1 MSEQEIF
8 EVFWKS
14 YPRKIAKK
22 HASQMWARLTVEQ
35 QAKALEVI
43 GRHVAYWQATGRA
56 VEKIPHA
63 GSWLNGWRFD
73 DELTEVRNVGNAR
86 KQALDG
92 LTGKAGVT
100 YVYPETHRAT
110 VYQIRA
116 DVGEPICGDVGK
128 HSAG

>member
-56 VEKIPHA
+56 ADKIPHA

-92 LTGKAGVT
+92 LTGKVGVT

-128 HSAG
+128 HSA

>member
-1 MSEQEIF
+1 MAF
-8 EVFWKS
+8 EHFFLL

-56 VEKIPHA
+56 VDKIPHA

-73 DELTEVRNVGNAR
+73 DELTEVRNAR
-86 KQALDG
+86 KQTLDA
-92 LTGKAGVT
+92 LTGKTGTT
-100 YVYPETHRAT
+100 YDQVPYVQSGPH
-110 VYQIRA
+110 
-116 DVGEPICGDVGK
+116 
-128 HSAG
+128 

>member
-1 MSEQEIF
+1 MGEQEIF

-43 GRHVAYWQATGRA
+43 PRHVAYWQATGRA
-56 VEKIPHA
+56 ADKIPHA

-92 LTGKAGVT
+92 LTGNGNNGTT
-100 YVYPETHRAT
+100 YENLVPYVQFIPH
-110 VYQIRA
+110 
-116 DVGEPICGDVGK
+116 
-128 HSAG
+128 